1 MMDLPCIL
9 MALTVWVY
17 WTCVGAMI
25 VRVRRR
31 TRKLSGIVPSQRVEQ
46 FMWLVWAPLVVAW
59 MSLPY
64 LAATRAGLP
73 WGLPAF
79 AQGSSA
85 IVLRW
90 VAAAVGLVCLGM
102 SIECWLRMG
111 KNWRM
116 AVTPDQQTE
125 LVTSGLYGMVR
136 HPIYALSMLLMLC
149 TLVVAPTLPV
159 AMMASPKINRP
170 APQHRPVVSATR
182 HHRPCLMPS
191 ASSLVSDISDRFARR
206 KSSFPPLA
214 QA

>member
-159 AMMASPKINRP
+159 AMMASVHIVLMIVKAHNEEKFLVARHG
-170 APQHRPVVSATR
+170 APYR
-182 HHRPCLMPS
+182 HYLDRTGRFFPRLR
-191 ASSLVSDISDRFARR
+191 ASGRGRGGS
-206 KSSFPPLA
+206 P
-214 QA
+214 